1 MKRTTKQHLSNI
13 ASAAAFVAFVAL
25 VTTTFTAVFATK
37 AHALTL
43 TDLTILTVAL
53 PATSSVQRAYL
64 ARTCPPNVWKI
75 NAAKTQ
81 IVCCNGYK
89 TDDGIAD
96 GSCVTRAL
104 VP

>member
-1 MKRTTKQHLSNI
+1 MKRLILTATILALATT
-13 ASAAAFVAFVAL
+13 
-25 VTTTFTAVFATK
+25 

-43 TDLTILTVAL
+43 ADLNVLTVAIDNS
-53 PATSSVQRAYL
+53 TGRYTKYL
-64 ARTCPPNVWKI
+64 AANCPPNVWKI

-96 GSCVTRAL
+96 GSCVTRAVL
-104 VP
+104 P